1 MRHYD
6 YLFPHKLAVS
16 GRSVEKGE
24 EKPEIY
30 RGECCLL
37 HKGTAQVKPFSKAGE
52 GR

>member
-6 YLFPHKLAVS
+6 YLFPCSLAVY
-16 GRSVEKGE
+16 GRSVERGE

-37 HKGTAQVKPFSKAGE
+37 HKGTAQVKPFAKAGA